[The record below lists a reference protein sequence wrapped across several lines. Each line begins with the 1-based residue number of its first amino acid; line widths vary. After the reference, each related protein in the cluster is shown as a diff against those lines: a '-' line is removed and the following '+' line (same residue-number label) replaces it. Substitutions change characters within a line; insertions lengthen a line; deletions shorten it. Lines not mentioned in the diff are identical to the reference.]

1 MKMRRTIIYSLCCA
15 SLLLSSC
22 DLDVPVTDRLPDEE
36 VWKDDNLI
44 TGVFSR
50 LYNQMQMEHNSTYF
64 EGWDVWN
71 VSLVTASDE
80 GTGAYQAGDLGTG
93 DVARANFNDE
103 WFGLWED
110 GFKAVRATNLVLQ
123 ELNAAEM
130 PESKRQQ
137 LIAEARF
144 IRAFHYLS

>member
-50 LYNQMQMEHNSTYF
+50 LYNQMRRACSTPRSASSRRSTIPSSAKYRCSRSAETSGSICSDRKQSSFRF
-64 EGWDVWN
+64 EKTTLCLGVVFSSC
-71 VSLVTASDE
+71 VSRSLGCVVSESGLRAVT
-80 GTGAYQAGDLGTG
+80 G
-93 DVARANFNDE
+93 
-103 WFGLWED
+103 
-110 GFKAVRATNLVLQ
+110 
-123 ELNAAEM
+123 
-130 PESKRQQ
+130 
-137 LIAEARF
+137 
-144 IRAFHYLS
+144 

>member
-1 MKMRRTIIYSLCCA
+1 MRRTIIYSLCCA

-80 GTGAYQAGDLGTG
+80 GTGAYQAEGHEFEPRLP
-93 DVARANFNDE
+93 
-103 WFGLWED
+103 LIM
-110 GFKAVRATNLVLQ
+110 KA
-123 ELNAAEM
+123 
-130 PESKRQQ
+130 
-137 LIAEARF
+137 LIVNRLAIEVF
-144 IRAFHYLS
+144 CF

>member
-1 MKMRRTIIYSLCCA
+1 MRRTIIYSLCCA

-71 VSLVTASDE
+71 VSLVTASQPVKSR
-80 GTGAYQAGDLGTG
+80 GA
-93 DVARANFNDE
+93 
-103 WFGLWED
+103 
-110 GFKAVRATNLVLQ
+110 
-123 ELNAAEM
+123 
-130 PESKRQQ
+130 
-137 LIAEARF
+137 I
-144 IRAFHYLS
+144 

>member
-1 MKMRRTIIYSLCCA
+1 MRRTIIYSLCCA

-93 DVARANFNDE
+93 DVARAISMMS
-103 WFGLWED
+103 GLVC
-110 GFKAVRATNLVLQ
+110 GRTVLRLF
-123 ELNAAEM
+123 ERRIWYYK
-130 PESKRQQ
+130 S
-137 LIAEARF
+137 
-144 IRAFHYLS
+144 

>member
-1 MKMRRTIIYSLCCA
+1 MRRTIIYSLCCA

-71 VSLVTASDE
+71 VSLVTASDHDTCRCGQPLPRE
-80 GTGAYQAGDLGTG
+80 QAP
-93 DVARANFNDE
+93 R
-103 WFGLWED
+103 
-110 GFKAVRATNLVLQ
+110 R
-123 ELNAAEM
+123 
-130 PESKRQQ
+130 RQ
-137 LIAEARF
+137 AFRF
-144 IRAFHYLS
+144 RL

>member
-1 MKMRRTIIYSLCCA
+1 MRRTIIYSLCCA

-80 GTGAYQAGDLGTG
+80 
-93 DVARANFNDE
+93 V
-103 WFGLWED
+103 
-110 GFKAVRATNLVLQ
+110 Q
-123 ELNAAEM
+123 ELTKLGILVRVTLPVRISMMSGLVCGRTVLRLFERRIWCCK
-130 PESKRQQ
+130 S
-137 LIAEARF
+137 
-144 IRAFHYLS
+144 

>member
-1 MKMRRTIIYSLCCA
+1 MRRTIIYSLCCA

-123 ELNAAEM
+123 ELNVAEM
-130 PESKRQQ
+130 PESSFYSCVP
-137 LIAEARF
+137 LF
-144 IRAFHYLS
+144 

>member
-1 MKMRRTIIYSLCCA
+1 MRRTIIYSLCCA

-103 WFGLWED
+103 WFGL
-110 GFKAVRATNLVLQ
+110 L
-123 ELNAAEM
+123 LNH
-130 PESKRQQ
+130 
-137 LIAEARF
+137 F
-144 IRAFHYLS
+144 Y